1 MADSALKATVDA
13 LKTVG
18 TLLKGGH
25 IAGQSLQE
33 LRDGQLK
40 SLGGKIN
47 DFADVLQAQSDLKVA
62 MVNIGAVGNSATGA
76 GQWIAPVAA
85 EIVGLRVASR
95 SAITGDP
102 LLTADKKPTGASAVN
117 LLAAANYD
125 LAGLATAKE
134 SASLTLTTTAADKV
148 FAAGEVATFL
158 VTSDSDDAITD
169 ASIMVLYKHTA

>member
-1 MADSALKATVDA
+1 MADSVIKTAVDNLKA
-13 LKTVG
+13 VG
-18 TLLKGGH
+18 TLLKNGH
-25 IAGQSLQE
+25 IAGQSLQD

-47 DFADVLQAQSDLKVA
+47 DFANAIQTQADLKVA
-62 MVNIGAVGNSATGA
+62 MVNVGAVGNSATGA

-102 LLTADKKPTGASAVN
+102 LLSADKKPVGASAVN
-117 LLAAANYD
+117 LLAATNYD
-125 LAGLATAKE
+125 LSGLATAKQ
-134 SASLTLTTTAADKV
+134 SAALTLTATAADKV

-169 ASIMVLYKHTA
+169 LSIMVLYKHTA